1 MTELRNARLSLF
13 KTWPILVIG
22 GCLAAGPMQAAGQTT
37 LPNPPSTEGVS
48 SNTTLN
54 ATPKTERA
62 ALPASSSAWRQLTP
76 MQRQALAPLGAQW
89 GALTAQQQA
98 KWLTIS
104 KNFTQLPVADQIT
117 MHSRMAD
124 WVDLSPQQRN
134 LARLNFNQMQSL
146 PKEDKKAKWEA
157 YQALP
162 EEQKRLLG
170 ERTPSPAKSAAP
182 TIKPLEAHRQVQT
195 PVKASDGSAAPAAT
209 IDRKTLL
216 PRPPSMAA
224 PTQSQPLPSSADV
237 PEGIKPSA
245 ETAPS

>member
-1 MTELRNARLSLF
+1 MTELRTGRPWLIKALL
-13 KTWPILVIG
+13 IVVIG
-22 GCLAAGPMQAAGQTT
+22 GCFHAGLMNAAAQTPLHTSPDTGPT
-37 LPNPPSTEGVS
+37 ST
-48 SNTTLN
+48 N
-54 ATPKTERA
+54 ATAATARA
-62 ALPASSSAWRQLTP
+62 AASLKSSTWRQLTP

-89 GALTAQQQA
+89 SALTPQQQT

-104 KNFTQLPVADQIT
+104 KNFNQLPVADQIT

-146 PKEDKKAKWEA
+146 PKEDKKAKWET

-162 EEQKRLLG
+162 AEEKRLLG
-170 ERTPSPAKSAAP
+170 ERTASPAKSAAL

-195 PVKASDGSAAPAAT
+195 PAKASAGAAPQAAA

-216 PRPPSMAA
+216 PRPPTMAA
-224 PTQSQPLPSSADV
+224 PTQSSPLPSATDL
-237 PEGIKPSA
+237 PEGLKSNSDTDPS
-245 ETAPS
+245 

>member
-1 MTELRNARLSLF
+1 MTELLLGRCSLLHHLLIVGIGFLGGAGAMNVAAQSALSHPSIPF
-13 KTWPILVIG
+13 TNG
-22 GCLAAGPMQAAGQTT
+22 AATASHQAAGK
-37 LPNPPSTEGVS
+37 VS
-48 SNTTLN
+48 
-54 ATPKTERA
+54 
-62 ALPASSSAWRQLTP
+62 PASTGPQWGQLTP

-89 GALTAQQQA
+89 GALTSQQQS
-98 KWLTIS
+98 KWIALS
-104 KNFTQLPVADQIT
+104 KNFTQLPVEAQIT

-134 LARLNFNQMQSL
+134 VARLNFNQFQNL

-162 EEQKRLLG
+162 KEERRLLSAS
-170 ERTPSPAKSAAP
+170 TASPAKSAAP

-195 PVKASDGSAAPAAT
+195 PIKASASAQAAAT

-216 PRPPSMAA
+216 PRSPTWVTPTPNA
-224 PTQSQPLPSSADV
+224 PTPLPTDM
-237 PEGIKPSA
+237 PEGVKTPS

>member
-1 MTELRNARLSLF
+1 MTELHRGRLSLS
-13 KTWPILVIG
+13 KILLVVVIG
-22 GCLAAGPMQAAGQTT
+22 GSFDAGLVNALAQNSLPT
-37 LPNPPSTEGVS
+37 LPGTAAA
-48 SNTTLN
+48 SNTTTADTVR
-54 ATPKTERA
+54 ATPTA
-62 ALPASSSAWRQLTP
+62 TSSAWRQLTP

-89 GALTAQQQA
+89 GALTPQQQN
-98 KWLTIS
+98 KWLNIS

-124 WVDLSPQQRN
+124 WVNLSPQQRN

-162 EEQKRLLG
+162 AEEKRLLS
-170 ERTPSPAKSAAP
+170 ESTASPAKSAAP
-182 TIKPLEAHRQVQT
+182 TIRPLEAHRQVQT
-195 PVKASDGSAAPAAT
+195 PAKVSAGGAPQAAA

-216 PRPPSMAA
+216 PRPPTMAA
-224 PTQSQPLPSSADV
+224 PAQSPPSPTSTDA
-237 PEGIKPSA
+237 PEGIKPTS

>member
-1 MTELRNARLSLF
+1 MTEQRTGTPLLKAWLMV
-13 KTWPILVIG
+13 VIG
-22 GCLAAGPMQAAGQTT
+22 GSFFVGLMGGVAAQMP
-37 LPNPPSTEGVS
+37 
-48 SNTTLN
+48 SNTLSSTSAAN
-54 ATPKTERA
+54 KTAKADSVSAEPAAT
-62 ALPASSSAWRQLTP
+62 SSAWRQLTP

-89 GALTAQQQA
+89 SALTAQQQA

-104 KNFTQLPVADQIT
+104 KNFTQLPVADQVT

-162 EEQKRLLG
+162 AEEKRLLG
-170 ERTPSPAKSAAP
+170 ASTASPAKSAAP

-195 PVKASDGSAAPAAT
+195 PVKASAGGAHQTAV

-216 PRPPSMAA
+216 PRQSTLTTPP
-224 PTQSQPLPSSADV
+224 QSQPLPTSSDL
-237 PEGIKPSA
+237 PEGLKPAS

>member
-1 MTELRNARLSLF
+1 MTELRTGRVPFLKALL
-13 KTWPILVIG
+13 ILVIG
-22 GCLAAGPMQAAGQTT
+22 GSFFAGWMGAAAQT
-37 LPNPPSTEGVS
+37 PSITPQGTWATSIKAKADSVS
-48 SNTTLN
+48 AVPT
-54 ATPKTERA
+54 AT
-62 ALPASSSAWRQLTP
+62 SSAWRQLTP

-89 GALTAQQQA
+89 SALTAQQQA

-104 KNFTQLPVADQIT
+104 KNFTQLPVADQVT

-162 EEQKRLLG
+162 AEEKRLLS
-170 ERTPSPAKSAAP
+170 ESTASPAKSAAP
-182 TIKPLEAHRQVQT
+182 TIKPLEAHRLVQT
-195 PVKASDGSAAPAAT
+195 PAKASSGAAPQTAV

-216 PRPPSMAA
+216 PRQTTLTT
-224 PTQSQPLPSSADV
+224 PTQSPPLPASSDM
-237 PEGIKPSA
+237 PEGLKPAS

>member
-1 MTELRNARLSLF
+1 MTELRIGRFPLF
-13 KTWPILVIG
+13 KTLLILVIG
-22 GCLAAGPMQAAGQTT
+22 GSFAAGSVNLVAQTA
-37 LPNPPSTEGVS
+37 LPNPS
-48 SNTTLN
+48 SAQAAVTNVIS
-54 ATPKTERA
+54 KTESA
-62 ALPASSSAWRQLTP
+62 ALPATSSAWRQLTP

-104 KNFTQLPVADQIT
+104 KNFTQLPVAGQIT
-117 MHSRMAD
+117 MHSRMSD

-134 LARLNFNQMQSL
+134 LARLNFNQMQNL

-162 EEQKRLLG
+162 EEQKRLLS

-195 PVKASDGSAAPAAT
+195 PAKAAAGGAPAAVA

-216 PRPPSMAA
+216 PRQPSMAT
-224 PTQSQPLPSSADV
+224 PTQSPTLPASADA
-237 PEGIKPSA
+237 PEGIKPSS

>member
-1 MTELRNARLSLF
+1 MTELLTGRIPVLKALLM
-13 KTWPILVIG
+13 LVIG
-22 GCLAAGPMQAAGQTT
+22 GAFWAGLTGAAAQTALIT
-37 LPNPPSTEGVS
+37 PPGALPS
-48 SNTTLN
+48 SDT
-54 ATPKTERA
+54 ATPNAVSA
-62 ALPASSSAWRQLTP
+62 APAPTSNAWRQLTP

-89 GALTAQQQA
+89 GALTPLQQN
-98 KWLTIS
+98 KWLNIS
-104 KNFTQLPVADQIT
+104 KNFTQLPVADQVT

-134 LARLNFNQMQSL
+134 LARLNFNQMQRL

-162 EEQKRLLG
+162 AEEKRLLSAS
-170 ERTPSPAKSAAP
+170 TASPAKSAAP

-195 PVKASDGSAAPAAT
+195 PVKPSAGGAPQTAV

-216 PRPPSMAA
+216 PRQSTLTTPP
-224 PTQSQPLPSSADV
+224 QSTPLPASSDM
-237 PEGIKPSA
+237 PEGLKPAS